1 VAVERQVRAGGR
13 SGIMNKLEDRAR
25 LEESLLE
32 VIVGMLSD
40 FERESFL
47 SNVCTRWTDEE
58 EERRTNHQLE
68 NTSRHDPDELAL
80 YVLASLSSEQNS
92 LTFTEAADLLK
103 AGLARDAERSSGQ
116 KE

>member
-1 VAVERQVRAGGR
+1 MSKTG
-13 SGIMNKLEDRAR
+13 DRAR
-25 LEESLLE
+25 LEEMLLE
-32 VIVGMLSD
+32 LVIGMLSD

-68 NTSRHDPDELAL
+68 NISRHNPDELAL
-80 YVLASLSSEQNS
+80 YVLACLSSEKNS

-103 AGLARDAERSSGQ
+103 VGLARDAERSAGQ

>member
-1 VAVERQVRAGGR
+1 M
-13 SGIMNKLEDRAR
+13 SKTEDRAR
-25 LEESLLE
+25 LEEMLME
-32 VIVGMLSD
+32 VVIGMLSD

-68 NTSRHDPDELAL
+68 NISRHNPDELAL
-80 YVLASLSSEQNS
+80 YVLASLSSEKNS

-103 AGLARDAERSSGQ
+103 VGLARDAERAAGK